1 MQYIEG
7 SRTLLWKGRASGGL
21 FDKNNKLHACYAH
34 VQRIQGF
41 LRVAACLGVDS
52 EESTV
57 PRVTILK
64 YLIRLEVVFG
74 VQRDHFEI
82 PYKTSGGFRSAA

>member
-1 MQYIEG
+1 MA
-7 SRTLLWKGRASGGL
+7 AS
-21 FDKNNKLHACYAH
+21 
-34 VQRIQGF
+34 
-41 LRVAACLGVDS
+41 LGVDS
-52 EESTV
+52 EESIV

-64 YLIRLEVVFG
+64 YLTRLEVVFG